1 MVGQTGLS
9 IFGLIYSL
17 ENWGGVQRHIVV
29 TAGMK
34 VIKRV
39 VLSLTRTANVS
50 ITPPKKRA
58 TPPRD
63 ALTARYISIFY

>member
-9 IFGLIYSL
+9 MFSLIYSL
-17 ENWGGVQRHIVV
+17 ENWSGVQRHIVV

-39 VLSLTRTANVS
+39 VLSLTRTANVP
-50 ITPPKKRA
+50 ITPPKKELRR
-58 TPPRD
+58 PEM
-63 ALTARYISIFY
+63 L